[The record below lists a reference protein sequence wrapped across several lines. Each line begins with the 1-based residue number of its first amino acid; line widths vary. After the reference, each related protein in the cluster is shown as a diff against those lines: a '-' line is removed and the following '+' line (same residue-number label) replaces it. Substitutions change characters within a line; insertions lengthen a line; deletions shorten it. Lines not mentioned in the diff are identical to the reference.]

1 MKEVKEMKE
10 LKNEPNKI
18 IAKII
23 NEFSEKFQPVFIANA
38 IEDKYELILV
48 QKTNLYLVVRHDMN
62 ELDLK
67 CAILEWLSRD
77 ASKGG
82 SYSYEKLN
90 EKYQNKVLSCINNI
104 LGTSFSHE
112 DIDKIYTYLG
122 NKCNHEKTIKFILQ
136 NYDLNVLNDN

>member
-1 MKEVKEMKE
+1 MKE

-38 IEDKYELILV
+38 TEDKYELILV

-67 CAILEWLSRD
+67 CAILEWLIRD

-112 DIDKIYTYLG
+112 DIDTSYTYLG

-136 NYDLNVLNDN
+136 NYDLNVLIDN

>member
-1 MKEVKEMKE
+1 MKE

-38 IEDKYELILV
+38 TEDKYELILV

-67 CAILEWLSRD
+67 CAILE
-77 ASKGG
+77 
-82 SYSYEKLN
+82 
-90 EKYQNKVLSCINNI
+90 QT
-104 LGTSFSHE
+104 TSAIPF
-112 DIDKIYTYLG
+112 L
-122 NKCNHEKTIKFILQ
+122 
-136 NYDLNVLNDN
+136 